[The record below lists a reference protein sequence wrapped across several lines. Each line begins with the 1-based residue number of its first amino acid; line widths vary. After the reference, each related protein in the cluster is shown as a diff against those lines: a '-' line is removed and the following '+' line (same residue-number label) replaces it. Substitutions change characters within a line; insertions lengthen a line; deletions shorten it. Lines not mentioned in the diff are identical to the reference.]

1 MQQRARKFVG
11 MIMLVAFVCAYALAA
26 MIVAAA
32 KLRGASGLTQ
42 LLYFAAAGLLWVV
55 PAGIL
60 IRWMQKS

>member
-11 MIMLVAFVCAYALAA
+11 MIVLVAFVCVYALAA
-26 MIVAAA
+26 MSIAAA
-32 KLRGASGLTQ
+32 KLRDVSGLAQ

-55 PAGIL
+55 PAGLL